1 MDLIQFQRL
10 FNKEP
15 RYRLEQAKKALFHD
29 LIQNWQTAKTLPL
42 SLREELNKEWPI
54 EISAKTFVSKD
65 RNTIKAIL
73 TLKDGLKIEAVLMRH
88 KNKRN
93 TICVSSQVGCPINC
107 SFCATGKMGFERNL
121 EVWEIVEQV
130 LFFARYLKKIK
141 AKVTNIVFMGMGEPF
156 LNYQNVLG
164 AIRILNDKEGF
175 NLGARHFSISTV
187 GIVEGIEKLAKEK
200 LQINLAISLHA
211 PNDELRSKLMP
222 INKKYPIKKVLNAVD
237 DYIKK
242 TRRRVMFE
250 YMMLKNLNDSVKDA
264 KTLAKLMKKPCARAR
279 TVQGRPLYFVN
290 LISYNPTGIFK
301 SSPSRATAKSK
312 EDFTLFLTF
321 ASFGSSVGEEENLF
335 SSPSLRIKK
344 FKEILE
350 KEGVAVTQ
358 RYRFG
363 QGIKAACGQL
373 ALSDTKDDFIKEKK
387 ENDNE

>member
-15 RYRLEQAKKALFHD
+15 RYRLGQAKKAFFQD
-29 LIQNWQTAKTLPL
+29 LIKNWQEAAVLPL
-42 SLREELNKEWPI
+42 SLREELNKKCPI
-54 EISAKTFVSKD
+54 ETSAKTFISKD
-65 RNTIKAIL
+65 KNTIKALL
-73 TLKDGLKIEAVLMRH
+73 TLKDDLKIETVLMRH
-88 KNKRN
+88 KDKRN
-93 TICVSSQVGCPINC
+93 TVCVSSQVGCPLDC
-107 SFCATGKMGFERNL
+107 SFCATGKIGFKRNL

-130 LFFARYLKKIK
+130 LFFASYLKKIK
-141 AKVTNIVFMGMGEPF
+141 EKVTNIVFMGMGEPF
-156 LNYQNVLG
+156 LNYQNVIG
-164 AIRILNDKEGF
+164 AIKILNDKEGF

-264 KTLAKLMKKPCARAR
+264 KTLARLMKKPCARAR

-387 ENDNE
+387 RK

>member
-29 LIQNWQTAKTLPL
+29 LIQNWQEAVVLPL
-42 SLREELNKEWPI
+42 SLREELNKKWPI

-65 RNTIKAIL
+65 RNTIKALL
-73 TLKDGLKIEAVLMRH
+73 TLKDDLKIETVLMRH
-88 KNKRN
+88 KDKRN
-93 TICVSSQVGCPINC
+93 TICVSSQVGCSLNC
-107 SFCATGKMGFERNL
+107 SFCATGKMGFKRNL

-130 LFFARYLKKIK
+130 LFFARYLKKIGER
-141 AKVTNIVFMGMGEPF
+141 VTNIVFMGMGEPF
-156 LNYQNVLG
+156 LNYQNVIG
-164 AIRILNDKEGF
+164 AIKILNDKEGF

-187 GIVEGIEKLAKEK
+187 GIVDGGIEELAKEE

-222 INKKYPIKKVLNAVD
+222 INKKYPIKKILNAVD

-250 YMMLKNLNDSVKDA
+250 YMIIKNVNDSEEHA
-264 KTLAKLMKKPCARAR
+264 KTLVRLMKK
-279 TVQGRPLYFVN
+279 PLYFVN

-301 SSPSRATAKSK
+301 SSPSS
-312 EDFTLFLTF
+312 
-321 ASFGSSVGEEENLF
+321 
-335 SSPSLRIKK
+335 RIKK

-350 KEGVAVTQ
+350 KDGVTVTQ

-363 QGIKAACGQL
+363 EDIEAACGQL
-373 ALSDTKDDFIKEKK
+373 VAKDGRK
-387 ENDNE
+387 

>member
-1 MDLIQFQRL
+1 MGAGLRSVQVTEPPIKGRLTKKSPRRRFFGRMFSMDLIQFQRL

-29 LIQNWQTAKTLPL
+29 LIQNWQEAATLPL
-42 SLREELNKEWPI
+42 SLREELNKKWPI

-65 RNTIKAIL
+65 KNTTKTLL
-73 TLKDGLKIEAVLMRH
+73 TLKDGLKIETVLMCH
-88 KNKRN
+88 KDKRN
-93 TICVSSQVGCPINC
+93 TICVSSQVGCYLNC
-107 SFCATGKMGFERNL
+107 SFCATGKIGFERNL

-141 AKVTNIVFMGMGEPF
+141 EKVTNIVFMGMGEPF
-156 LNYQNVLG
+156 LNYQNVIG
-164 AIRILNDKEGF
+164 AIKILNDKEGF

-187 GIVEGIEKLAKEK
+187 GIVDGIEKLAKEE

-222 INKKYPIKKVLNAVD
+222 INKKYPIKKILNAAD

-250 YMMLKNLNDSVKDA
+250 YIMIKNLNDSEEHA
-264 KTLAKLMKKPCARAR
+264 KTLAGLMKK
-279 TVQGRPLYFVN
+279 PLYFVN

-301 SSPSRATAKSK
+301 PS
-312 EDFTLFLTF
+312 F
-321 ASFGSSVGEEENLF
+321 
-335 SSPSLRIKK
+335 SLRIKK

-350 KEGVAVTQ
+350 KKGVMVTQ

-363 QGIKAACGQL
+363 EDIEAACGQL
-373 ALSDTKDDFIKEKK
+373 VAKDGRK
-387 ENDNE
+387 